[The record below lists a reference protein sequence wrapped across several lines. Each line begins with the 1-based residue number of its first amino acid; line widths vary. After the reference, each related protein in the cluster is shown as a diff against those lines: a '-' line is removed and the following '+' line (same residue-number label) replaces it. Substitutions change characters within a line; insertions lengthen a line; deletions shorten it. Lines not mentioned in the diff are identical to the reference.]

1 MVRAFIGI
9 GLEPLAPAIED
20 VITRLQGV
28 GADAKFVEPRNLHV
42 NLKFLGDI
50 ADERTGPL
58 SDVLSEVAGRN
69 APFTL
74 HVHSTGVFPNPRRVR
89 VVWLGLE
96 PSPALGS
103 LHEDVE
109 RAAEGLGFRRETR
122 RYRPHIT
129 LARVRSG
136 RNRTELVAA
145 IEQLKTVDIG
155 ELPVEEFSLIQ
166 SALTPQGPI
175 YSPLSTH
182 RLEGRED

>member
-9 GLEPLAPAIED
+9 GLEALTSSIED
-20 VITRLQGV
+20 VMKPLQAA

-50 ADERTGPL
+50 PDERTGPL

-69 APFTL
+69 APFML
-74 HVHSTGVFPNPRRVR
+74 HVRSTGVFPNPRRVR

-96 PSPALGS
+96 PSPALS
-103 LHEDVE
+103 ALHDDVE
-109 RAAEGLGFRRETR
+109 QATEGLGFRRDAR
-122 RYRPHIT
+122 SYRPHIT

-136 RNRTELVAA
+136 RNRAELVEA
-145 IEQLKTVDIG
+145 IERLKAVDVG
-155 ELPVEEFSLIQ
+155 ELLAEELSLFR
-166 SALTPQGPI
+166 STLTPQGPI

-182 RLEGRED
+182 RLEGQVD